1 MIKTQKQSLWKQTLS
16 KTGRTARNLC
26 LDGYDIFAHQRD
38 QSFFR
43 APGFLAL
50 AMERVGTRLRV
61 YLPSKHSL
69 WLTLSHI
76 ET

>member
-1 MIKTQKQSLWKQTLS
+1 MLS
-16 KTGRTARNLC
+16 KTSRIARNLR
-26 LDGYDIFAHQRD
+26 LGGYGAFAHQRN
-38 QSFFR
+38 QSFFCNLS
-43 APGFLAL
+43 FLAL